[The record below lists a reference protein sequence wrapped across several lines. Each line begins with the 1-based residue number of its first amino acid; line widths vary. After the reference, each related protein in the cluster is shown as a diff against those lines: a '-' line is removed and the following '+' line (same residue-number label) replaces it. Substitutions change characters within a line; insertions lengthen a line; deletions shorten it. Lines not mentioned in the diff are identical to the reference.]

1 MKKLLAFVICLLAAA
16 KLFAQDCSEYMFMK
30 KNNTIEE
37 TRYALGQPQSKV
49 VFFVADVT
57 TANGTTTSTVVANNY
72 DKNGNATG
80 KSNVSF
86 KCTGG
91 AFIVDLNAGSSQPAM
106 KFTSGSMSYP
116 ASMKVGEHFNDFDAQ
131 FEMTFGGK
139 TTKGSG
145 KYTDR
150 TVADQE
156 TITTPAGS
164 WTSFKITY
172 NIVVTI
178 TGFNAPPSTTKVT
191 EWYVPNLGVV
201 QTQIGAQMGSMTLKV
216 TSIKG

>member
-1 MKKLLAFVICLLAAA
+1 MTADLGRT
-16 KLFAQDCSEYMFMK
+16 Q
-30 KNNTIEE
+30 IEPPQPGQSHE
-37 TRYALGQPQSKV
+37 LGRAPI
-49 VFFVADVT
+49 
-57 TANGTTTSTVVANNY
+57 GE
-72 DKNGNATG
+72 ATPRQ
-80 KSNVSF
+80 
-86 KCTGG
+86 
-91 AFIVDLNAGSSQPAM
+91 IEP
-106 KFTSGSMSYP
+106 
-116 ASMKVGEHFNDFDAQ
+116 MKVGEHFNDFAAQ